1 MGLAPENPEVP
12 PGQPGQ
18 GGQQDLP
25 NGQDPN
31 TGSQGLDM
39 QALDQEFVDQIP
51 AGEENSGN
59 WIPRARVAEL
69 FSQLGDLKA
78 TVERLEMNQRNEEDE
93 LQKARI
99 AQMEKDNQFE
109 ELYRQEKANRE
120 MAERKE
126 EEARLMTMRIEV
138 GNEMKLPRI
147 LWPRL
152 VGNTKEEM
160 KLDAA
165 KILDELP
172 KVSSLADGTAG
183 RSLLNSG
190 QRVLSEDQLLQQKS
204 TDPTYRDPF

>member
-1 MGLAPENPEVP
+1 MSLAPENPEVP
-12 PGQPGQ
+12 PGQSGQ
-18 GGQQDLP
+18 GGQDQNLT
-25 NGQDPN
+25 NGQDP
-31 TGSQGLDM
+31 TVSQNLDM

-59 WIPRARVAEL
+59 WIPRSRVAEL
-69 FSQLGDLKA
+69 FSQVGDLKA
-78 TVERLEMNQRNEEDE
+78 QLERLEMNQRNEEDE
-93 LQKARI
+93 LKKAKI

-109 ELYRQEKANRE
+109 ALYREEKANRE
-120 MAERKE
+120 AAEREK

-152 VGNTKEEM
+152 MGQTKEEM

-183 RSLLNSG
+183 RSVLNNP
-190 QRVLSEDQLLQQKS
+190 RVLSEDQFLQQKAN
-204 TDPTYRDPF
+204 DPTYRDPF